1 MHEKENNRFT
11 FFLLFIL
18 YIFAVTQEI
27 YACET
32 LNANHGQILRSRPED
47 LYKHTKKKSETKK
60 KTLLIPFWLI

>member
-1 MHEKENNRFT
+1 MKQIIVGFHL
-11 FFLLFIL
+11 LLFIL

-47 LYKHTKKKSETKK
+47 LRKHMRKNVKQKRKH
-60 KTLLIPFWLI
+60 F